1 MENMHNTIAPGDTLI
16 SRKKHACGG
25 DRWTVLRAGADF
37 RIRCESCGRMI
48 LMDRETVLRNMR
60 EMSQKEPSP

>member
-1 MENMHNTIAPGDTLI
+1 MKNMHNPVAPGDTLI

-37 RIRCESCGRMI
+37 RIRCESCGRTI